1 MFSSMKRRMNIPLV
15 VSIGALV
22 FAMVGGAWA
31 STGNG
36 GHATAS
42 AKKGPPG
49 PRGPKGKTGPVG
61 PGGPAGPQGS
71 PGAAGAKGDTGPKG
85 DKGEKGEKG
94 KTGDPWTAGGT
105 LPINSTETGV
115 YGPLKE
121 TSGFSTVIAE
131 GGEYQVPIFFNI
143 PLATAPTFVYVLNS
157 GDNFGTA
164 AGCPGVTSGIPKADS
179 GKLCV
184 YVEPNN
190 FSLTAAT
197 VTAINPAKV
206 EGTGGPQPSG
216 AILRATCPGPVL
228 AEICPASGLWAV
240 TG

>member
-42 AKKGPPG
+42 AKKRPPG

-61 PGGPAGPQGS
+61 PVGPAGPQGS

-94 KTGDPWTAGGT
+94 KTGHPWTAGGA
-105 LPINSTETGV
+105 LPINSTLTSV
-115 YGPLKE
+115 FGPPNDIK
-121 TSGFSTVIAE
+121 GF
-131 GGEYQVPIFFNI
+131 
-143 PLATAPTFVYVLNS
+143 L
-157 GDNFGTA
+157 
-164 AGCPGVTSGIPKADS
+164 
-179 GKLCV
+179 
-184 YVEPNN
+184 
-190 FSLTAAT
+190 
-197 VTAINPAKV
+197 
-206 EGTGGPQPSG
+206 
-216 AILRATCPGPVL
+216 
-228 AEICPASGLWAV
+228 
-240 TG
+240 